1 MRKKMQTPT
10 KIHSLDE
17 LKKTI
22 EAEIQKRKSEKRPI
36 LTVSAGTCGQ
46 ARGSLEVVEA
56 LKKYVG
62 EKNLEEKV
70 KIKVTGCH
78 GFCEAEPNII
88 IHPHDIFYQHV
99 QNKDAKEIISHTILD
114 HRTIERLLYS
124 DPATGESAL
133 KERDISFYKKQM
145 RLVLGDNALIDP
157 TEISEYLS
165 IGGYSSLAKV
175 LSKMTPDDVIAT
187 IKKSG
192 LRGRG
197 GAGFPTGNKW
207 AFTRSAKA
215 EQKFIICNAD
225 EGDPGAYMD
234 RSLMEGNPHR
244 VLEGMM
250 IGAYAIGASV
260 GYIYIRDEYPLAL
273 KHITHAIQQAEQ
285 LGLLGKNILG
295 TDFNLEIRI
304 SKGAGAF
311 VCGEETALIAS
322 IEGKVGEPRQRPP
335 FPAVK
340 GLWKNPTNI
349 NNVETWGNVPLI
361 IDRGA
366 DWFSQIGI
374 NGSKGTK
381 IFSLVG
387 KINNTGLVEVPMG
400 ITLREVIYDIGGG
413 IPGGKGFKAVQTGG
427 PSGGCLPKEK
437 LDLPIDYE
445 SLTEAGSIMGSGGMI
460 VMDEKTCMVDVAK
473 YFLNFL
479 RDESC
484 GKCLS
489 CREGTQRMWEIVT
502 DITEGKGKQGDI
514 ELLETLANAV
524 KDASLC
530 GLGQTA
536 ANPVLSTL
544 RYFREEYEEHI
555 QFKRCP
561 AFVCKEIISSPCQ
574 HICPIDQEA
583 SVYIALIAH
592 RKFKEAM
599 DIITKDNPFPSVCGR
614 VCHHPC
620 ETVCRASEI
629 GEPIAIRS
637 LKRFVTDWAMETGYL
652 SPDGYVQVSQ
662 NNKIAIIG
670 AGPAGLTAGYYLRKR
685 GYPVTIFE
693 SLPVLGG
700 MLRIGIPEHRLPK
713 KALDYDIENIIR
725 SGMDIETNKKLGKD
739 FTLNDL
745 FRDGYEAIFI
755 ATGAHKS
762 MKMRIPGEEAEGVI
776 QALDLLKDV
785 NLGEEIKLGKRVGI
799 IGGGNAAI
807 DAARVAVRN
816 ENIEQVSILYR
827 RTRKEMP
834 AYEEE
839 IETAIEEGIE
849 IQYLVLPV
857 KVLTHKGKVVG
868 VKCVRMELGEED
880 ESGRRR
886 PIPIEGSEFSVKLDT
901 LILAIGERPDVS
913 FITEYDKLEVS
924 KWETVIADK
933 ENLSTNREGIFVGGD
948 IFTGPNTVVEA
959 IAAGK
964 KAADSIEKYLEKKN
978 LKQEYELTRPS
989 IYVEPIEL
997 TEQEIEEASRPEM
1010 PRLSVKERQ
1019 KNFKEVNLGFSAETA
1034 IKEAKRCLR
1043 CELETE
1049 DGKKALG
1056 RSK

>member
-1 MRKKMQTPT
+1 MKTLT
-10 KIHSLDE
+10 KINSIDE
-17 LKKTI
+17 LNKTI
-22 EAEIQKRKSEKRPI
+22 KAETQKRKSEERPI

-56 LKKYVG
+56 LKKYVQ
-62 EKNLEEKV
+62 EKDLEEKV

-88 IHPHDIFYQHV
+88 IHPYNVFYQHV
-99 QNKDAKEIISHTILD
+99 QNTDAEEIISDTILNSQI
-114 HRTIERLLYS
+114 IERLLYS
-124 DPATGESAL
+124 DPATGETAQ
-133 KERDISFYKKQM
+133 KEEDISFYKKQM
-145 RLVLGDNALIDP
+145 RLVLGDNSLIDP
-157 TEISEYLS
+157 TEIADYLS

-175 LSKMTPDDVIAT
+175 LSMMTPESVINT
-187 IKKSG
+187 IKQSG

-207 AFTRSAKA
+207 ALTRSAKG
-215 EQKFIICNAD
+215 KNKYIICNAD

-250 IGAYAIGASV
+250 IGAYAIGASE

-273 KHITHAIQQAEQ
+273 KHITLAIQQTEQ
-285 LGLLGKNILG
+285 LGLLGGHILG
-295 TDFNLEIRI
+295 TDFSLKIHI

-322 IEGKVGEPRQRPP
+322 IEGKVGQPRQRPP
-335 FPAVK
+335 FPAVR
-340 GLWKNPTNI
+340 GLWKSPTNI
-349 NNVETWGNVPLI
+349 NNVETWGNVPII
-361 IDRGA
+361 IDKGA
-366 DWFSQIGI
+366 EWFSQIGT

-400 ITLREVIYDIGGG
+400 ITLREVIYDVGGG
-413 IPGGKGFKAVQTGG
+413 IPGGKEFKAVQTGG

-437 LDLPIDYE
+437 LDLPIDYK

-460 VMDEKTCMVDVAK
+460 VMDENTCMVDVAK

-484 GKCLS
+484 GICLS
-489 CREGTQRMWEIVT
+489 CREGTQRLWEIVT
-502 DITEGKGKQGDI
+502 DISEGKGKKGDI
-514 ELLETLANAV
+514 DLLETLANAV

-544 RYFREEYEEHI
+544 KYFREEYEDHI
-555 QFKRCP
+555 KYKRCP
-561 AFVCKEIISSPCQ
+561 AFVCKEIVSSPCQ

-583 SVYIALIAH
+583 SVYIAHIAQG
-592 RKFKEAM
+592 KFNEAM

-620 ETVCRASEI
+620 ETVCRASEM
-629 GEPIAIRS
+629 EDSIAIRS
-637 LKRFVTDWAMETGYL
+637 LKRFVTDWAIETAYQSPNGYTPL
-652 SPDGYVQVSQ
+652 SKD
-662 NNKIAIIG
+662 NKIAIIG
-670 AGPAGLTAGYYLRKR
+670 AGPAGLTAGYHLRKK

-700 MLRIGIPEHRLPK
+700 MLRTGIPEHRLPK
-713 KALDYDIENIIR
+713 KILDYDIENIIQ
-725 SGMDIETNKKLGKD
+725 SGVDIEINKKLGKD

-745 FRDGYEAIFI
+745 FKDGYEAVFI

-762 MKMRIPGEEAEGVI
+762 MKMKIPSEEAEGVI
-776 QALDLLKDV
+776 QALELLKDA
-785 NLGEEIKLGKRVGI
+785 NLGKETKLGKRVGI

-816 ENIEQVSILYR
+816 NNTEKVSILYR

-839 IETAIEEGIE
+839 IESAIEEGIN
-849 IQYLVLPV
+849 IQFLVLPV
-857 KVLTHKGKVVG
+857 KVLTDTGKVTG
-868 VKCVRMELGEED
+868 VECVRMRLGEED
-880 ESGRRR
+880 ESGRKR

-901 LILAIGERPDVS
+901 LLLAIGERPDVS
-913 FITEYDKLEVS
+913 FITENDKLKVS
-924 KWETVIADK
+924 KWETIIADK
-933 ENLSTNREGIFVGGD
+933 ENLSTSQEGVFAGGD
-948 IFTGPNTVVEA
+948 IFTGPSTVVEA

-964 KAADSIEKYLEKKN
+964 KAAESIEKYLEKKS
-978 LKQEYELTRPS
+978 LEREYKLNRPS
-989 IYVEPIEL
+989 VYVESIQL

-1019 KNFKEVNLGFSAETA
+1019 KNFKEVNLGFSTETA